1 MGIEPYSMPRL
12 SWNDDTSKGG
22 NFTVCPKRRALMQ
35 SPLNIVQFNA
45 LLHSKKDQ
53 TELISAL
60 QGLTSA
66 DIEEFAEPEALFLFF
81 W

>member
-53 TELISAL
+53 TELLSAL
-60 QGLTSA
+60 KELTSV
-66 DIEEFAEPEALFLFF
+66 DVEIFANPVILM
-81 W
+81 WYW